1 MFVKS
6 CNHKKVLLEID
17 VAKNGQNSR
26 KILLKEF
33 VILCN
38 YKLEANK
45 CSKNE
50 LLYSNILMI
59 FTELQF
65 SFLRIS

>member
-26 KILLKEF
+26 KIPLKEF

-38 YKLEANK
+38 HKPTNFLKMN
-45 CSKNE
+45 SFTV
-50 LLYSNILMI
+50 I
-59 FTELQF
+59 F
-65 SFLRIS
+65 

>member
-17 VAKNGQNSR
+17 VPKNRQNSR
-26 KILLKEF
+26 KIPLKEF

-45 CSKNE
+45 FSKNE
-50 LLYSNILMI
+50 LLYSN
-59 FTELQF
+59 
-65 SFLRIS
+65 